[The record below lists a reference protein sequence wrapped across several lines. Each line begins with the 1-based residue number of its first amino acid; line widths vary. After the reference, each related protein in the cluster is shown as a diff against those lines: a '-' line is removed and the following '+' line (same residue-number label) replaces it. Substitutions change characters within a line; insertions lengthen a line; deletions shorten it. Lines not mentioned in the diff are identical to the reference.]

1 MIFGGENLKY
11 KPASGI
17 RVYFENK
24 KDVCNT
30 VFFPNGAYT
39 YYSTGGML
47 FELIRDDAI
56 YLVTT
61 KAENM
66 IRAFPGFNAEASV
79 ESVTDGFRWLCGAV
93 DDEDL
98 PVASELFRSCFS
110 VIIHDVAAR
119 PGDHACVGEFFL
131 RCYEEYL
138 PHIQAFA
145 AYTDAVAAH
154 NSRMADE
161 FQEELAQEFF
171 ASAEELYEAYTKKCS
186 VRHKNG
192 NVTVETVALTSFL
205 QVLIFE
211 TCRMEKEHKPIKI
224 CENCG
229 RYFIP
234 PKRSDSIYC
243 PAPSPQNPEKS
254 CSEVGASLR
263 WAEKRRTDP
272 VEKKH
277 HQNVCRVQNIVR
289 MLMKE
294 GAPEDHL
301 ARFRR
306 ELKEEKQRYLKEK
319 NAEGGTEKNE

>member
-1 MIFGGENLKY
+1 MKFNIG
-11 KPASGI
+11 SGI

-24 KDVCNT
+24 KEFRNV
-30 VFFPNGAYT
+30 VFFPDGSYT
-39 YYSTGGML
+39 YYDTGGML

-66 IRAFPGFNAEASV
+66 IRAFPGFNTDASV
-79 ESVTDGFRWLCGAV
+79 ESVTDGFRWLCGAI
-93 DDEDL
+93 DEDDL
-98 PVASELFRSCFS
+98 PVASELFRSCFNG
-110 VIIHDVAAR
+110 IIRDVAAR
-119 PGDHACVGEFFL
+119 PGDYACAGEFL
-131 RCYEEYL
+131 LQCYEEYL
-138 PHIQAFA
+138 PHIKAFA
-145 AYTDAVAAH
+145 AYADAVAAH
-154 NSRMADE
+154 NSGTADE
-161 FQEELAQEFF
+161 FQEELAQEFL
-171 ASAEELYEAYTKKCS
+171 ASAEVLYEAYTKKCS
-186 VRHKNG
+186 VRHNNG
-192 NVTVETVALTSFL
+192 NITVETVALTNFL
-205 QVLIFE
+205 QVLTFE
-211 TCRMEKEHKPIKI
+211 ICRMEKENKPIKI
-224 CENCG
+224 CENCS

-263 WAEKRRTDP
+263 WAEKRRIDP

-319 NAEGGTEKNE
+319 NAEGGQEGNE